1 MADAAKAKHE
11 GKAKHEDIAV
21 FWSRRESECD
31 ECGRL
36 LGRGS
41 FLKLEEGKAY
51 CMGCADLEHL
61 WFLPRGDT
69 ALTRRA
75 RKHSRLSAVVLQ
87 WSRSRRRYERQG
99 LLVEAHALAQA
110 EEECLA
116 DADLREA
123 RRERAAEERA
133 RWDERFMD
141 EFAGAIRDRLPGCP
155 EDDATRVA
163 RRACERG
170 SGRVGR
176 SEAGRD
182 LSAEAVVLAVRAH
195 IRHQHTPYDDYLMDG
210 WDRGRARDVVR
221 PLVDEVMERWSR

>member
-1 MADAAKAKHE
+1 MADAAKP
-11 GKAKHEDIAV
+11 KHEDIAV

-31 ECGRL
+31 ECGRE

-51 CMGCADLEHL
+51 CMDCADLEHL

-99 LLVEAHALAQA
+99 LLVEATALAQA

-123 RRERAAEERA
+123 RRERAADERA
-133 RWDERFMD
+133 RWDEHFMVD
-141 EFAGAIRDRLPGCP
+141 FASAIQDRLPGCP
-155 EDDATRVA
+155 EDDAVKVA
-163 RRACERG
+163 RRACERS

-176 SEAGRD
+176 TEAGRA
-182 LSAEAVVLAVRAH
+182 LSAETIELAVRAH

-210 WDRGRARDVVR
+210 WDRGRARDEVR
-221 PLVDEVMERWSR
+221 PVVDEVMERWSR